1 VTDELDTELR
11 RLVGELADAA
21 PSPHDWSRVSL
32 HPTTAPPNRTP
43 VYLAIAATAIVVVAG
58 IATLAV
64 VTTTT
69 DGEPAPGNP
78 TPPPL
83 RTEPPVSD
91 PSSVTDPTTLPT
103 VPTAADDVSYRN
115 PPPLYTPEPFAS
127 VEVPEDSTGLL
138 PQVAVMEDGVV
149 VVDRD
154 GEEAIV
160 IADDPALGTR
170 RVQLDAVPYAITAGP
185 DDVLYGLVV
194 AANDNVQ
201 VVAIPLSG
209 PRRGE
214 VVASADADATTFVEL
229 PVASVGHGPDG
240 VTDRTR
246 NTGEVLLG
254 YVDVSGAPIE
264 STQNWPDYG
273 SAVGDG
279 KAWDFE
285 VERHPGWREPFT
297 DDSGAA
303 PTIGGLGVYWTW
315 IGADAGGGGDFGT
328 PSMPVIGV
336 LHDDGEV
343 AWWRLP
349 EEWQVV
355 ASDVWGTLLAR
366 RLDDARIEFARFDP
380 TATPLGNPADTTTTT
395 TTTTTTPRPEP
406 EWPGQLD
413 VDTNTGRVSAPGF
426 NRFVEMERPEWS
438 RDPRETARMLVEP
451 VMEPERL
458 EVSSPR
464 ADGGRTVVTATISN
478 FMDDSV
484 FAVRYEFTFVTGDDG
499 LLGFE
504 RGQWLQ
510 RCQPGR
516 GHQDFSRE
524 LCV

>member
-229 PVASVGHGPDG
+229 PVASLGHGPGG

-328 PSMPVIGV
+328 PSVPVIGV
-336 LHDDGEV
+336 LHDGGEV

-380 TATPLGNPADTTTTT
+380 TATPPDGGTTTTT
-395 TTTTTTPRPEP
+395 APPRPEP
-406 EWPGQLD
+406 EWPGDLD
-413 VDTNTGRVSAPGF
+413 VDLDTGAVAAPGF
-426 NRFVEMERPEWS
+426 NEWIADTQPAWADDARQTAVMLTPPVSDPAEVVTVGEPVDDGALVAVTVTVSNLLDDSTEAVRYHFRLDSADVDGLFRFVEGSYSW
-438 RDPRETARMLVEP
+438 
-451 VMEPERL
+451 
-458 EVSSPR
+458 
-464 ADGGRTVVTATISN
+464 
-478 FMDDSV
+478 
-484 FAVRYEFTFVTGDDG
+484 
-499 LLGFE
+499 
-504 RGQWLQ
+504 

-516 GHQDFSRE
+516 GHQDFTTE
-524 LCV
+524 PCI